1 MLPVANFTKVREEE
15 EGEIAAKSRE
25 EGEIGHKSRDCRPGL
40 QRSICDGVEGL
51 CMLLKQAGRF
61 PASSLVV
68 INALKSRLYNPLIFR
83 VSYVPWG
90 RASGL
95 MLIAVGGG
103 PVPTPKV

>member
-51 CMLLKQAGRF
+51 SMLLKQAGRF
-61 PASSLVV
+61 PASSLAV
-68 INALKSRLYNPLIFR
+68 RQYNPLIFR

-90 RASGL
+90 RTSG
-95 MLIAVGGG
+95 LIAVGGG

>member
-1 MLPVANFTKVREEE
+1 MLQKVARREKLAIKV
-15 EGEIAAKSRE
+15 GTA
-25 EGEIGHKSRDCRPGL
+25 GPGCRPGL

-51 CMLLKQAGRF
+51 CLLLKQAGRF

>member
-1 MLPVANFTKVREEE
+1 MLQKVARREKLAIKV
-15 EGEIAAKSRE
+15 GTA
-25 EGEIGHKSRDCRPGL
+25 GPGCRPGL

-51 CMLLKQAGRF
+51 CLLLKQAGRF

-68 INALKSRLYNPLIFR
+68 INALKRRLYNLLIFR

-90 RASGL
+90 RTSGL
-95 MLIAVGGG
+95 IAAGGG

>member
-15 EGEIAAKSRE
+15 EGEISAKSRE

-40 QRSICDGVEGL
+40 QRSICDGVQGL

-90 RASGL
+90 RTSG
-95 MLIAVGGG
+95 LIAVVGG